1 MLVLAGEAGIG
12 KTALL
17 RYATDL
23 AESMIVVETTGLEA
37 EAELEFSG
45 LLDLCRPIV
54 DHLEHI
60 PEHQAALRAALA
72 LAPRAERDRFAV
84 GAALLSLFAAVG
96 EQQPPRRGRRR
107 AVARRCVGRRA
118 PLRRAPTPTR
128 PRRLSVRHA

>member
-1 MLVLAGEAGIG
+1 MRLLGREPERRRIERLLEGARRGESGVLVLAGEAGIG

-60 PEHQAALRAALA
+60 PEHQAAVLRAAWH
-72 LAPRAERDRFAV
+72 
-84 GAALLSLFAAVG
+84 SLHEPSATG
-96 EQQPPRRGRRR
+96 SPSGQ
-107 AVARRCVGRRA
+107 RC
-118 PLRRAPTPTR
+118 
-128 PRRLSVRHA
+128 